1 MELTIH
7 LDAERA
13 QKLAYLQQHSTQDPT
28 GLLVQ
33 AIDQNYQ
40 KLRPSPKN
48 AYQIFE
54 EFGLIGCMDSSALL
68 PPTDHPSIREQLQQ
82 KRRQG
87 TL

>member
-13 QKLAYLQQHSTQDPT
+13 QKLTYLQQHSAQDPT
-28 GLLVQ
+28 DLLAQ

-40 KLRPSPKN
+40 KLRPSPES

-54 EFGLIGCMDSSALL
+54 EFGLIGCMDSGASL
-68 PPTDHPSIREQLQQ
+68 PMVDHPSIREQLQQ
-82 KRRQG
+82 KRQQG